1 MGRQYFLADII
12 RPQKRITPGIRSSAA
27 NVMVVASDFIK
38 FFHGMEPATRL
49 RLWKAFQRWKI
60 NNSVQDYARFQ
71 ESRLKL
77 RDDALAKVDV
87 WESPFVNAKKGENYQ
102 ISFRL
107 PDCIM
112 RYRFMHLEKAGLT
125 QFIDAADPLNCVI
138 RGVPQEAGNFEI
150 TLVYVWHDWVGEC
163 DHLARKFRL
172 VVNPD
177 PRDLWED
184 KPCDPALEYLRPDV
198 DFATLSEPPVEMW
211 AASRRG
217 RSHAHA
223 GKPRD
228 DAFALGS
235 SAGWK
240 IMAVADG
247 AGSAEFSRK
256 GAEIACETAVEASEA
271 KLAQAGA
278 LEALFMEIE
287 PDSPPATW
295 QSQAKKLA
303 YAVLP
308 AAAFESSKAIRAE
321 AERMGRESR
330 AYATTLLLAMV
341 KKFQAGWIV
350 LSFQVGD
357 GAMALFSEKGPEL
370 LAEPDEGEYGGQ
382 TRFITMN
389 DIYDPSGLM
398 RRLRI
403 DLVPDLRGLI
413 LMTDGI
419 SDARF
424 ITLEGLRDAKLWLEL
439 WQELLPLAKG
449 ARPEAELLEWLNF
462 WSKGNHDDRTIALLA
477 VESGNGH

>member
-1 MGRQYFLADII
+1 M
-12 RPQKRITPGIRSSAA
+12 
-27 NVMVVASDFIK
+27 VMPYDFIA
-38 FFHGMEPATRL
+38 FFRHTELTADS
-49 RLWKAFQRWKI
+49 RLWKAFQEWKSD
-60 NNSVQDYARFQ
+60 NSVPDYARFQ
-71 ESRLKL
+71 EYRLKL
-77 RDDALAKVDV
+77 REDARAKVDA
-87 WESPFVNAKKGENYQ
+87 WESPFVNAKKGEFYE

-107 PDCIM
+107 PDCIL
-112 RYRFMHLEKAGLT
+112 RYRFMNLEKAGLA
-125 QFIDAADPLNCVI
+125 QSIDPDDPLNCVI
-138 RGVPQEAGNFEI
+138 RGVPPEAGNFEI
-150 TLVYVWHDWVGEC
+150 TLTYVWRGWVGEC
-163 DHLARKFRL
+163 KQLARNFQL

-184 KPCDPALEYLRPDV
+184 KPCDPELEYLRPDV
-198 DFATLSEPPVEMW
+198 DFATLSDPPVVMW

-223 GKPRD
+223 ARPRD

-235 SAGWK
+235 VAGWQ

-256 GAEIACETAVEASEA
+256 GAEIACETAIEVSGA

-287 PDSPPATW
+287 PDSPSAIW
-295 QSQAKKLA
+295 QPQAKKLA
-303 YAVLP
+303 YAILP
-308 AAAFESSKAIRAE
+308 AAAFEASKAIRAE

-341 KKFQAGWIV
+341 KKFQGGWIT

-357 GAMALFSEKGPEL
+357 GAMALFSDKGPQL

-389 DIYDPSGLM
+389 DIYDPAGLM

-403 DLVPDLRGLI
+403 DLVRDLRGLL

-424 ITLEGLRDAKLWLEL
+424 VTLEGLRDANLWLEL

-449 ARPEAELLEWLNF
+449 AQPDDDLLEWLNF
-462 WSKGNHDDRTIALLA
+462 WSKGNHDDRTLALLA
-477 VESGNGH
+477 VESGNGQ